1 MLPIKALLSTAILA
15 STALASATN
24 QVALY
29 WGQNSV
35 GLAETDG
42 GQERLAAYCD
52 NTDVD
57 IILLSFLNFFPDPL
71 NVNFA
76 NQCGDTFSSGL
87 LHCQRIGED
96 IKTCQSKG
104 KKVLLSMGGAA
115 GNYGFQTTGSATEFA
130 TTLWNKFG
138 AGEDDERPFD
148 DAIIDGFDFD
158 IELPNEDG
166 KSVGY
171 PELATALRS
180 KFSEDSSKQYYL
192 SAAPQCPYPDAL
204 LKDLMNQVPLDFAFI
219 QFYNNECSIDQE
231 FNYDTWQT
239 FAETAPNSDIQLF
252 VGVPATSN
260 IAGYVDAEQL
270 STAIDQIKCDA
281 NFAGVSLWDASGAW
295 SNVNDEG
302 ENFAAQVKKVL
313 NDNVCEAPSSS
324 SVEEE
329 STSTA
334 EEESTT
340 EKPTEESTTE
350 EPTVE
355 STTLPSS
362 TAHYYGNS
370 TVSSTQSSTKVSSS
384 SSTVVSSSATKA
396 PGSGNGL
403 ITVTDIHKTVVTVT
417 SCSEDKCHA
426 TPVTTGYVVV
436 TDLHTVYTTYCPLT
450 NSEVVVPVES
460 TTIRSTSISTV
471 PCTTSTGTQEGN
483 KDVVTKSATTSCE
496 ETETAEQPKTLAG
509 ETTTITTTKEGHIET
524 VTGTT
529 ECSTSTSAPAPA
541 ENETEKEHQKEQPET
556 TSAPAVIVSS
566 SSGVV
571 VSSTVVPAGEE
582 SGETVYS
589 TIEIT
594 STIVP
599 YPVPTTVTYS
609 SNNGTQ
615 PAGNGTVPVFT
626 YEGAGVVNTI
636 NNAWY
641 TLPLLLV
648 ALAF

>member
-1 MLPIKALLSTAILA
+1 
-15 STALASATN
+15 
-24 QVALY
+24 
-29 WGQNSV
+29 
-35 GLAETDG
+35 
-42 GQERLAAYCD
+42 
-52 NTDVD
+52 
-57 IILLSFLNFFPDPL
+57 
-71 NVNFA
+71 
-76 NQCGDTFSSGL
+76 
-87 LHCQRIGED
+87 
-96 IKTCQSKG
+96 
-104 KKVLLSMGGAA
+104 MGGAA

-340 EKPTEESTTE
+340 EEPTE

-417 SCSEDKCHA
+417 SCSENKCHA

-450 NSEVVVPVES
+450 NSEVVVPVKS

-483 KDVVTKSATTSCE
+483 KDV
-496 ETETAEQPKTLAG
+496 
-509 ETTTITTTKEGHIET
+509 
-524 VTGTT
+524 
-529 ECSTSTSAPAPA
+529 
-541 ENETEKEHQKEQPET
+541 EHQKEQPET